1 MRVERL
7 RLTDFRSYREL
18 DLTLPAGL
26 TVFYGRNAQGKSN
39 LLEAISLIATT
50 RSFRTSSEREVI
62 RWGAP
67 GRFARVVGDIAR
79 SHDQLEIEV
88 ILAEGVDDATS
99 TTQASETAPATPTG
113 ATFRK
118 RVRVNGSPRRA
129 IDLVGMAPVVVFAP
143 TDLDLVTGGPS
154 QRRHFL
160 DLTLC
165 QTNHTYCRT
174 LSQYQKVIAQR
185 SALLRRIR
193 EGLDTPQSLAYW
205 DDQLVRLA
213 LPIMRGRADF
223 LARASLAAAR
233 VYRALASED
242 EAPAT
247 PDGDE
252 GAARGEAD
260 SAALRL
266 EYRPSYQQ
274 PQQPPDSAETQAD
287 QAQQAQQAQ
296 QMRAALEVV
305 RRREIAQGANVLG
318 PHRDDLG
325 FLAGGVDLAIYG
337 SRGQQR
343 TVALALKLA
352 ELEYIEAETGEQPAL
367 LLDDVLSEL
376 DPQRR
381 EDLLRAVH
389 GLDQTLVTTTDL
401 TIAPASA
408 LRQATIF
415 EVRGGAIIQ
424 KQTPPAPEL
433 SEAGGE
439 NSEVRRDAANL
450 SGDEQ

>member
-18 DLTLPAGL
+18 DLALPAGL
-26 TVFYGRNAQGKSN
+26 IVFYGRNAQGKSN

-50 RSFRTSSEREVI
+50 RSFRTSSEREAI

-213 LPIMRGRADF
+213 LPIMRERADF
-223 LARASLAAAR
+223 LARAGVAAAR

-242 EAPAT
+242 EAAAT
-247 PDGDE
+247 PDEDE
-252 GAARGEAD
+252 AGGAAAD
-260 SAALRL
+260 AALRL

-274 PQQPPDSAETQAD
+274 PQQPQQPPDSAETQAE
-287 QAQQAQQAQ
+287 QTQ
-296 QMRAALEVV
+296 QMRAALEAV

-325 FLAGGVDLAIYG
+325 FLASGVDLAIYG

-381 EDLLRAVH
+381 EDLLRAVR

-401 TIAPASA
+401 SIAPASA

-424 KQTPPAPEL
+424 KQKPPASEL
-433 SEAGGE
+433 SKAGGE
-439 NSEVRRDAANL
+439 NGEDQRNAVDL
-450 SGDEQ
+450 SGNER

>member
-50 RSFRTSSEREVI
+50 RSFRTSSEREAI

-67 GRFARVVGDIAR
+67 GRFARIVADIAR
-79 SHDQLEIEV
+79 SHDRLEIEV

-99 TTQASETAPATPTG
+99 PQPASQTAPAAPTG

-118 RVRVNGSPRRA
+118 RVRVNGAPRRA
-129 IDLVGMAPVVVFAP
+129 IDLVGQAPVVVFAP
-143 TDLDLVTGGPS
+143 TDLDLVIGGPA

-193 EGLDTPQSLAYW
+193 EGLDSPQSLTYW
-205 DDQLVRLA
+205 DEQLVRLA
-213 LPIMRGRADF
+213 LPIMRERSVF
-223 LARASLAAAR
+223 LERASIAATR
-233 VYRALASED
+233 VYAALASD
-242 EAPAT
+242 DDASAALDDPA
-247 PDGDE
+247 G
-252 GAARGEAD
+252 GAG
-260 SAALRL
+260 AALRL
-266 EYRPSYQQ
+266 DYRPSYQ
-274 PQQPPDSAETQAD
+274 PPAEAM
-287 QAQQAQQAQ
+287 AEAEQAQ
-296 QMRAALEVV
+296 QMRAALEAV

-352 ELEYIEAETGEQPAL
+352 ELEYIEAETGEQPVL

-381 EDLLRAVH
+381 EDLLAAVR

-401 TIAPASA
+401 AIAPSSA

-415 EVRGGAIIQ
+415 EVHGGAVT
-424 KQTPPAPEL
+424 KKPPTQA
-433 SEAGGE
+433 AGGE
-439 NSEVRRDAANL
+439 
-450 SGDEQ
+450 G

>member
-26 TVFYGRNAQGKSN
+26 VVFYGRNAQGKSN

-50 RSFRTSSEREVI
+50 RSFRTSSEREAI

-67 GRFARVVGDIAR
+67 GRFARVIGDIAR
-79 SHDQLEIEV
+79 SRDHLEIEV
-88 ILAEGVDDATS
+88 ILAEGMDDGAAAAAP
-99 TTQASETAPATPTG
+99 ASENAPAAMAAG
-113 ATFRK
+113 AFRK
-118 RVRVNGSPRRA
+118 RVRVNGAPRRA
-129 IDLVGMAPVVVFAP
+129 IDLVGTAPVVVFAP

-165 QTNHTYCRT
+165 QTHHSYCRT

-213 LPIMRGRADF
+213 LPIMRERADF
-223 LARASLAAAR
+223 LERASAAAAR
-233 VYRALASED
+233 VYAALASD
-242 EAPAT
+242 
-247 PDGDE
+247 DE
-252 GAARGEAD
+252 GAQSGDE
-260 SAALRL
+260 AALRL
-266 EYRPSYQQ
+266 EYRPSYQDATAASDG
-274 PQQPPDSAETQAD
+274 DSDSTEQA
-287 QAQQAQQAQ
+287 AAR
-296 QMRAALEVV
+296 MRAAVEAV

-381 EDLLRAVH
+381 EDLLAAVR

-408 LRQATIF
+408 LRQATIY
-415 EVRGGAIIQ
+415 EVRGGAIT
-424 KQTPPAPEL
+424 KKPPMPEDL
-433 SEAGGE
+433 PEAGG
-439 NSEVRRDAANL
+439 AA
-450 SGDEQ
+450 SVG

>member
-50 RSFRTSSEREVI
+50 RSFRTSSEREAI
-62 RWGAP
+62 RWGAS
-67 GRFARVVGDIAR
+67 GRFARIVADIAR
-79 SHDQLEIEV
+79 SRDRLEVEV
-88 ILAEGVDDATS
+88 ILAEGVDDASATP
-99 TTQASETAPATPTG
+99 ASEIAPG
-113 ATFRK
+113 AQSGAGFRR
-118 RVRVNGSPRRA
+118 RVRVNGAPRRA
-129 IDLVGMAPVVVFAP
+129 IDLVGQAPVVVFAP

-165 QTNHTYCRT
+165 QTHPHYCRT
-174 LSQYQKVIAQR
+174 LSRYQKVIAQR
-185 SALLRRIR
+185 SALLKRIR
-193 EGLDTPQSLAYW
+193 EGMETPQSLSFW
-205 DDQLVRLA
+205 DDQLTQLA
-213 LPIMRGRADF
+213 LPIMRERANF
-223 LARASLAAAR
+223 LERASVAAAR
-233 VYRALASED
+233 VYAALASTD
-242 EAPAT
+242 DAPTDA
-247 PDGDE
+247 P
-252 GAARGEAD
+252 EAD
-260 SAALRL
+260 LRL
-266 EYRPSYQQ
+266 VYRPSYQ
-274 PQQPPDSAETQAD
+274 PREEGALEGE
-287 QAQQAQQAQ
+287 QAQRE
-296 QMRAALEVV
+296 MRAALEAA

-318 PHRDDLG
+318 PHRDDVG
-325 FLAGGVDLAIYG
+325 FFAGSVDLAIYG

-352 ELEYIEAETGEQPAL
+352 ELEYIEAEMGEQPAL

-381 EDLLRAVH
+381 EDLLTAVH

-401 TIAPASA
+401 TIAPANA

-415 EVRGGAIIQ
+415 EVRGGAVTQ
-424 KQTPPAPEL
+424 KPLTN
-433 SEAGGE
+433 EA
-439 NSEVRRDAANL
+439 
-450 SGDEQ
+450 SGS

>member
-50 RSFRTSSEREVI
+50 RSFRTSSEREAI

-67 GRFARVVGDIAR
+67 GRFARIVGDIAR
-79 SHDQLEIEV
+79 SRDQLEIEV
-88 ILAEGVDDATS
+88 ILAEGVDDAS
-99 TTQASETAPATPTG
+99 ATTPASETAPATAPAT
-113 ATFRK
+113 TFRK

-165 QTNHTYCRT
+165 QTHHSYCRT

-193 EGLDTPQSLAYW
+193 EGLDSPQSLAYW

-213 LPIMRGRADF
+213 LPIMRERADF
-223 LARASLAAAR
+223 LERASVAAAR
-233 VYRALASED
+233 VYAALAHDD
-242 EAPAT
+242 EAPEGG
-247 PDGDE
+247 GD
-252 GAARGEAD
+252 ASD
-260 SAALRL
+260 MALRL
-266 EYRPSYQQ
+266 DYRPSYQQ
-274 PQQPPDSAETQAD
+274 PLAIATTEEERAE
-287 QAQQAQQAQ
+287 QAQ
-296 QMRAALEVV
+296 QMRVALEAV

-325 FLAGGVDLAIYG
+325 FIAGGVDLATYG

-352 ELEYIEAETGEQPAL
+352 ELEYIEAETGEQPVL

-381 EDLLRAVH
+381 EDLLAAVR

-401 TIAPASA
+401 TIAPANA
-408 LRQATIF
+408 LRDATIF
-415 EVRGGAIIQ
+415 EVRGGAVIPRPTQ
-424 KQTPPAPEL
+424 KPPMPK
-433 SEAGGE
+433 AGG
-439 NSEVRRDAANL
+439 
-450 SGDEQ
+450 

>member
-18 DLTLPAGL
+18 DLALPAGL
-26 TVFYGRNAQGKSN
+26 IVFYGRNAQGKSN

-50 RSFRTSSEREVI
+50 RSFRTSSEREAS

-99 TTQASETAPATPTG
+99 ATQASETAPATATG

-213 LPIMRGRADF
+213 LPIMRERTDF
-223 LARASLAAAR
+223 LARASVAAAR
-233 VYRALASED
+233 VYRALAS
-242 EAPAT
+242 
-247 PDGDE
+247 
-252 GAARGEAD
+252 
-260 SAALRL
+260 
-266 EYRPSYQQ
+266 
-274 PQQPPDSAETQAD
+274 
-287 QAQQAQQAQ
+287 
-296 QMRAALEVV
+296 
-305 RRREIAQGANVLG
+305 
-318 PHRDDLG
+318 
-325 FLAGGVDLAIYG
+325 
-337 SRGQQR
+337 
-343 TVALALKLA
+343 
-352 ELEYIEAETGEQPAL
+352 
-367 LLDDVLSEL
+367 
-376 DPQRR
+376 
-381 EDLLRAVH
+381 
-389 GLDQTLVTTTDL
+389 
-401 TIAPASA
+401 
-408 LRQATIF
+408 
-415 EVRGGAIIQ
+415 
-424 KQTPPAPEL
+424 
-433 SEAGGE
+433 
-439 NSEVRRDAANL
+439 
-450 SGDEQ
+450 

>member
-26 TVFYGRNAQGKSN
+26 VVFYGRNAQGKSN

-50 RSFRTSSEREVI
+50 RSFRTNSEREAI

-79 SHDQLEIEV
+79 SRDHQEIEV
-88 ILAEGVDDATS
+88 ILAEGVEDVAPAAS
-99 TTQASETAPATPTG
+99 ASESAPAAMAAG
-113 ATFRK
+113 GFRK
-118 RVRVNGSPRRA
+118 RVRVNGAPRRA
-129 IDLVGMAPVVVFAP
+129 IDLVGTAPVVVFAP

-165 QTNHTYCRT
+165 QTHHSYCRT

-185 SALLRRIR
+185 SALLKRIR

-213 LPIMRGRADF
+213 LPIMRERADF
-223 LARASLAAAR
+223 LERASAAAAR
-233 VYRALASED
+233 VYAALASD
-242 EAPAT
+242 
-247 PDGDE
+247 DE
-252 GAARGEAD
+252 GAQSGDE
-260 SAALRL
+260 AALRL
-266 EYRPSYQQ
+266 EYRPSYQ
-274 PQQPPDSAETQAD
+274 DTAAASDAESDAVDRATD
-287 QAQQAQQAQ
+287 R
-296 QMRAALEVV
+296 MRTALEAV
-305 RRREIAQGANVLG
+305 RRREIAQGVNVLG

-381 EDLLRAVH
+381 EDLLAAVR

-408 LRQATIF
+408 LRQATIY
-415 EVRGGAIIQ
+415 EVRGGAIT
-424 KQTPPAPEL
+424 KKPPMPED
-433 SEAGGE
+433 
-439 NSEVRRDAANL
+439 V
-450 SGDEQ
+450 SGDAPGVGGSASDG